1 MENQRDTKWDL
12 EVSRVI
18 DAPVDLV
25 FQAWSDSD
33 KMMEWLH
40 NDDWR
45 IILKGDFAVGSRVE
59 QIMESENVNALGG
72 MEPIEIIENEKIIMR
87 AWWDEFDGSET
98 EIQTVTITFED
109 LGDNTTKLT
118 YYNTFEREDSMGR
131 GEDEFIA
138 TLKMFAEYI
147 EPIANAS

>member
-1 MENQRDTKWDL
+1 MEQTQRDTKWDL

-18 DAPVDLV
+18 KAPVALV
-25 FQAWSDSD
+25 FQAWVDPAI
-33 KMMEWLH
+33 MMEWLH

-59 QIMESENVNALGG
+59 QIMESETVTAYGG
-72 MEPIEIIENEKIIMR
+72 MEPIEIIENQKIIMR

-118 YYNTFEREDSMGR
+118 YHNTFEKENSMGR
-131 GEDEFIA
+131 GEKEFIA

-147 EPIANAS
+147 EPKAGQ